1 MSYLPQRLPEL
12 ITSEVLHSREEQ
24 EWVGEE
30 GGKNQKRNRKIKK
43 GKFFKKEEIYLHQRE
58 TLKKKK

>member
-30 GGKNQKRNRKIKK
+30 GGKNEKRNRKKKKESFLKRKKFICTK
-43 GKFFKKEEIYLHQRE
+43 GKR
-58 TLKKKK
+58 

>member
-1 MSYLPQRLPEL
+1 M
-12 ITSEVLHSREEQ
+12 SEVLHSREEQ

-30 GGKNQKRNRKIKK
+30 GGKNQKRNRKKKKK

-58 TLKKKK
+58 TLKEKKN